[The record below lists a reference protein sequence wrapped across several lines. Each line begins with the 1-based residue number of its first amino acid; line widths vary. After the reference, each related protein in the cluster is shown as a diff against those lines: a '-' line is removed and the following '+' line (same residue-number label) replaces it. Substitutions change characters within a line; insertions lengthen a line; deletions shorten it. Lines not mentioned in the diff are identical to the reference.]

1 MQYSDLDASRLLFG
15 FTAAYHFLFVPMTLG
30 LAALMA
36 AFEGWSLLTGR
47 PALRQVARFLS
58 WPFVIHFVCG
68 VLTGYPLRTQIELH
82 WAGYAHVVQG
92 VVGPVFAFE
101 GQVAPFMFTLVAVV
115 ALGWH
120 LKPVWHFLASTALAA
135 VLVVQSTA
143 ILMINAWMQWPEG
156 AEFVGSQARI
166 ASVLDLAGHPLVV
179 PKVLHTIAG
188 AWVLAGMF
196 VVAICAWFRLRGRH
210 ADEARAGLRGAAAFC
225 LVSLV
230 LTALAGH
237 WSGERL
243 VRYQPM
249 KFAAIE
255 ALWETDGHRAD
266 FLVAALPDMAAQ
278 HNRFELA
285 LPEVLGWVVDTREA
299 PMQGLKA
306 LGEASEAGLP
316 NVGLVFWAF
325 RAMLAA
331 WGLMLLLMLLVL
343 WRAPDPRRLGGRL
356 ALWACVAALPLP
368 WVAIEA
374 GWIVCESGRQ
384 PWVITGVLTTAQAAG
399 KVPAAEAMLQLLLA
413 VELAAVMLYANVKL
427 HLAHLRRGLQASALH
442 DRLSQ
447 APAQAH
453 AFPASSASTTRHA

>member
-1 MQYSDLDASRLLFG
+1 MQYSDVDASRLLFG
-15 FTAAYHFLFVPMTLG
+15 FTAAYHFLFVPLTIG

-36 AFEGWSLLTGR
+36 AFEGWSLVTGR
-47 PALRQVARFLS
+47 PALRTVARFLS
-58 WPFVIHFVCG
+58 WPFVLNFICG
-68 VLTGYPLRTQIELH
+68 VLTGYPLRSQIELH

-101 GQVAPFMFTLVAVV
+101 AQVAPVMFTLVAVV

-120 LKPVWHFLASTALAA
+120 LKPAWHFLASTALAV

-156 AEFVGSQARI
+156 AEFVGGQARI
-166 ASVLDLAGHPLVV
+166 ASVMDLAGHPLVV

-188 AWVLAGMF
+188 AWVLSGMF
-196 VVAICAWFRLRGRH
+196 VVAICAWFRLKRRH
-210 ADEARAGLRGAAAFC
+210 ADEACAGLRGAAVFC

-230 LTALAGH
+230 VTALAGH

-255 ALWETDGHRAD
+255 ALWETDGHSAD
-266 FLVAALPDMAAQ
+266 FLVAALPDTAAQ

-285 LPEVLGWVVDTREA
+285 VPGVLGWVVDTSEVRL
-299 PMQGLKA
+299 QGLKA
-306 LGEASEAGLP
+306 LARDSKAGLP
-316 NVGLVFWAF
+316 NVGLVFWSF
-325 RAMLAA
+325 RAMLVA
-331 WGLMLLLMLLVL
+331 WGLMTLLMLLVL
-343 WRAPDPRRLGGRL
+343 WRTPEPHRLGGRVVL
-356 ALWACVAALPLP
+356 FACVAALPLP
-368 WVAIEA
+368 WLAIEA

-399 KVPAAEAMLQLLLA
+399 KVPAAEAMLHLLLA
-413 VELAAVMLYANVKL
+413 VELGAVMLWVNVKL
-427 HLAHLRRGLQASALH
+427 HLAHVRRGLTVAQESAANGRVAASGRRSH
-442 DRLSQ
+442 
-447 APAQAH
+447 
-453 AFPASSASTTRHA
+453 SAVLGG

>member
-1 MQYSDLDASRLLFG
+1 MQYSDVDASRLLFG
-15 FTAAYHFLFVPMTLG
+15 FTAAYHFLFVPLTIG
-30 LAALMA
+30 LAALIA

-47 PALRQVARFLS
+47 PALRTVARFLS
-58 WPFVIHFVCG
+58 WPFVVNFVCG
-68 VLTGYPLRTQIELH
+68 VLTGYPLRAQIELH

-101 GQVAPFMFTLVAVV
+101 AQVAPFMFTLVAVV

-120 LKPVWHFLASTALAA
+120 LKPVWHCLASMALAA

-156 AEFVGSQARI
+156 AEFVGGQARI

-196 VVAICAWFRLRGRH
+196 VVVLCAWFLLRQRH
-210 ADEARAGLRGAAAFC
+210 TEEARAGLRGAAVFGLA
-225 LVSLV
+225 SLV
-230 LTALAGH
+230 VTALAGH

-243 VRYQPM
+243 VTYQPM

-255 ALWETDGHRAD
+255 ALWETDGHTAD
-266 FLVAALPDMAAQ
+266 FLVAAVPDVAAQ
-278 HNRFELA
+278 RNRFEWA
-285 LPEVLGWVVDTREA
+285 LPGALGWVVDTSQA
-299 PMQGLKA
+299 PLQGLKT
-306 LGEASEAGLP
+306 LGQASGAGLP

-325 RAMLAA
+325 RAMLVA
-331 WGLMLLLMLLVL
+331 WVGMTVLVVLVL
-343 WRAPDPRRLGGRL
+343 WRTPDPRRPGGRL
-356 ALWACVAALPLP
+356 LLWACVAALPLP

-399 KVPAAEAMLQLLLA
+399 KVPAAEALLHLLLA
-413 VELAAVMLYANVKL
+413 VELGAVMLWVNVKL
-427 HLAHLRRGLQASALH
+427 HLAHVRRGLHAGLDTPVA
-442 DRLSQ
+442 R
-447 APAQAH
+447 APGRRSH
-453 AFPASSASTTRHA
+453 PVVLGG

>member
-1 MQYSDLDASRLLFG
+1 MQYSDVDASRLLFG
-15 FTAAYHFLFVPMTLG
+15 FTAAYHFLFVPLTIG
-30 LAALMA
+30 LMALMA

-58 WPFVIHFVCG
+58 WPFVINFICG
-68 VLTGYPLRTQIELH
+68 VLTGYPLRSQIELH

-92 VVGPVFAFE
+92 IVGPVFAFE
-101 GQVAPFMFTLVAVV
+101 AQVAPVLFTLVAVV

-120 LKPVWHFLASTALAA
+120 LKPVLHFLASTALAV

-156 AEFVGSQARI
+156 AEFVGGQARI
-166 ASVLDLAGHPLVV
+166 ASVMDLAGHPLVV

-196 VVAICAWFRLRGRH
+196 VVAICAWFRLKHRH
-210 ADEARAGLRGAAAFC
+210 AEVASAGLRGAAVFC
-225 LVSLV
+225 LASLGV
-230 LTALAGH
+230 TALAGH

-255 ALWETDGHRAD
+255 ALWETDGRNAD
-266 FLVAALPDMAAQ
+266 FLVAAVPDRSAQ

-285 LPEVLGWVVDTREA
+285 VPGALGWVVDTRET
-299 PMQGLKA
+299 PLQGLKA
-306 LGEASEAGLP
+306 LARDSTAGLP
-316 NVGLVFWAF
+316 NVGLVFWSF
-325 RAMLAA
+325 RAMLVA
-331 WGLMLLLMLLVL
+331 WGLMTMLMLLVL
-343 WRAPDPRRLGGRL
+343 WRTPDPQRRVGRTL
-356 ALWACVAALPLP
+356 LRACVVALPLP
-368 WVAIEA
+368 WIAIEA

-399 KVPAAEAMLQLLLA
+399 KVPAAEALLHLLLA
-413 VELAAVMLYANVKL
+413 VELAAVMLWVNVKL
-427 HLAHLRRGLQASALH
+427 HLAHVRRGLRPEL
-442 DRLSQ
+442 
-447 APAQAH
+447 APAVGMPH
-453 AFPASSASTTRHA
+453 GRRSHPVVLGG